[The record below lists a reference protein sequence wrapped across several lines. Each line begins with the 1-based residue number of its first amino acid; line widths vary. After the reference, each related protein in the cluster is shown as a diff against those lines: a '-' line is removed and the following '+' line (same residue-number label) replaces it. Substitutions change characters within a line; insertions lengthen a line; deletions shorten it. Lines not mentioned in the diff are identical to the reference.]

1 VLGFRQKLDQYSA
14 GERFLRH
21 LYERGGMAA
30 VNQVFAAPEAMPTR
44 DELRDPERYLARV
57 A

>member
-1 VLGFRQKLDQYSA
+1 
-14 GERFLRH
+14 
-21 LYERGGMAA
+21 MAA
-30 VNQVFAAPEAMPTR
+30 VNQVFAAAEAMPTR